1 MLMKIY
7 AIRDESAEVQ
17 KDLAYLFYYEIEKQF
32 YIELPENADPWETP
46 LLLDSF
52 VKRNEM
58 TVNSYWALMWVQQRI
73 VPIDRQNIGEILRDN
88 GLEEYDEHKLLML
101 AMGRCAQDDY
111 YLVPLDENELPQ
123 EIIKRYAT
131 RVEDILPLED
141 FSLLVFFRDGS
152 VKKCDL
158 RAHFEETRP
167 FGILLKKPEYF
178 GSVRIQ
184 TGGYG
189 VTWDV
194 NMNIPDTMLYQIGEP
209 IPMTMADFQNFVAQR
224 VVNATEA
231 AEILGCSRQNIIDLT
246 KRGKLHPIK
255 YSEKNTLY
263 LKREVVKRNWQ

>member
-1 MLMKIY
+1 MKIY
-7 AIRDESAEVQ
+7 AVRDETAEVQ

-52 VKRNEM
+52 VKRNKM

-88 GLEEYDEHKLLML
+88 GLEEYDEYKLLML
-101 AMGRCAQDDY
+101 TKGRCAQDDY
-111 YLVPLDENELPQ
+111 YLVPLDENELPE
-123 EIIKRYAT
+123 EIIKRYTT
-131 RVEDILPLED
+131 RVEDILPLDD

-158 RAHFEETRP
+158 REHFEETRP
-167 FGILLKKPEYF
+167 FGILLEKPEYF

-184 TGGYG
+184 IGGYG

-194 NMNIPDTMLYQIGEP
+194 NMNISDTMLYQMGEP
-209 IPMTMADFQNFVAQR
+209 IPLTMADFQNFVAQR

-231 AEILGCSRQNIIDLT
+231 AEILDCSRQNVIDLT

-255 YSEKNTLY
+255 SSEKNTLY
-263 LKREVVKRNWQ
+263 LRGEILKRNWQ

>member
-1 MLMKIY
+1 MSMKIY

-58 TVNSYWALMWVQQRI
+58 TVNAYWSLKWVQQRI
-73 VPIDRQNIGEILRDN
+73 VPIDRQNLGEILRVN
-88 GLEEYDEHKLLML
+88 GLAEYDEYKLLML

-111 YLVPLDENELPQ
+111 YLVSMDENELPE
-123 EIIKRYAT
+123 EIVKRYAT
-131 RVEDILPLED
+131 RVEDILPLEN
-141 FSLLVFFRDGS
+141 FSLLVFFRDGV

-158 RAHFEETRP
+158 KAHFEETKP
-167 FGILLKKPEYF
+167 FHILLKKPEYF
-178 GSVRIQ
+178 DSVRIQ

-194 NMNIPDTMLYQIGEP
+194 NMNIPDTMLYQRGKP
-209 IPMTMADFQNFVAQR
+209 IPLSMADFQNFVAQR

-231 AEILGCSRQNIIDLT
+231 AEILDCSRQNIIDLT

-255 YSEKNTLY
+255 SSEKNTLY
-263 LKREVVKRNWQ
+263 LKSEVVKRNWQ